1 MTKSRKFGAFT
12 VIVFLL
18 TAISGVSRVWAQVE
32 DDKNGNPKVFSAG
45 AIAGANFCQ
54 VDGDN
59 FAGYYKVGLNVGGI
73 VYAKVRKNTALSMEI
88 LYSQKGAKSRYGRF
102 GDLDSAIYINKYS
115 TNLNYAE
122 IPVMINF
129 FDVRRSHAGI
139 GLSYG
144 RLINSTETVSSDPVY
159 TRDLNKDYPF
169 KKSDFQLIAGAQLHL
184 WKGLFMNL
192 RVQYSLVPIRTN
204 LPPGISR
211 SSQYNNMWTFRLMYL
226 FI

>member
-12 VIVFLL
+12 AIVFLL
-18 TAISGVSRVWAQVE
+18 TAITGVSRVFAQVE
-32 DDKNGNPKVFSAG
+32 DDANGNPRIFSVGVLAG
-45 AIAGANFCQ
+45 SNFCQ

-73 VYAKVRKNTALSMEI
+73 AYAKVRKNAALSFEI
-88 LYSQKGAKSRYGRF
+88 LYSQKGAKSRYGRY
-102 GDLDSAIYINKYS
+102 GDIDSALYINKYA

-129 FDVRRSHAGI
+129 FDKHRSHAGL
-139 GLSYG
+139 GVAYG
-144 RLINSTETVSSDPVY
+144 RLINSDEKVSTNPVY
-159 TRDLNKDYPF
+159 SRDLNKDYPF
-169 KKSDFQLIAGAQLHL
+169 KKNDFQLIAGAQLHL

-211 SSQYNNMWTFRLMYL
+211 SSQYNNLWTFRLMYL

>member
-12 VIVFLL
+12 AIVFLL
-18 TAISGVSRVWAQVE
+18 TAITGISRVFGQVE
-32 DDKNGNPKVFSAG
+32 DDENGNPKIFSVG
-45 AIAGANFCQ
+45 VIGGANFCQ

-73 VYAKVRKNTALSMEI
+73 AYAKVRKNTALSFEI
-88 LYSQKGAKSRYGRF
+88 LYSQKGAKSRYGRY
-102 GDLDSAIYINKYS
+102 GDLDSALYINNYA

-129 FDVRRSHAGI
+129 FDKHRSHAGI

-144 RLINSTETVSSDPVY
+144 RLINSTETVSTNPVY
-159 TRDLNKDYPF
+159 TADLSKYPF
-169 KKSDFQLIAGAQLHL
+169 RKDDFELIAGAQLHL

-204 LPPGISR
+204 LPPNISR
-211 SSQYNNMWTFRLMYL
+211 ASQYNNLWTFRLMYL